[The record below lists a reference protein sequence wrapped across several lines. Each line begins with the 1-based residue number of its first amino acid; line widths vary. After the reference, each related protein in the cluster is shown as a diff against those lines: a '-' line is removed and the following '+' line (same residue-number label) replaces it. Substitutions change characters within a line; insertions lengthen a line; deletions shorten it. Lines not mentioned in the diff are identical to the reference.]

1 MWYEIP
7 QMAKK
12 IDIDSTDRRILSVLQ
27 QDVTLSIQQI
37 GERVGLSANP
47 CWRRIKRMED
57 AGLIERRVALLNSA
71 MVGLATTVFVT
82 IRTNRHDPEWLES
95 FAVGIARIPEI
106 LECHRMSGDID
117 YLLKIAARDIAHYD
131 KVYQLLIQSVPGLSD
146 VSSTFSMERLKYGTA
161 LDPATFS

>member
-1 MWYEIP
+1 MTNKLEID
-7 QMAKK
+7 A
-12 IDIDSTDRRILSVLQ
+12 IDKRILGILQ
-27 QDVTLSIQQI
+27 QDATLSIQQI
-37 GERVGLSANP
+37 GERVGLSTNP

-57 AGLIERRVALLNSA
+57 AGVIERRVALLNPS
-71 MVGLATTVFVT
+71 MLGLATTVFVT

-95 FAVGIARIPEI
+95 FANGIARIPEI

-117 YLLKIAARDIAHYD
+117 YLLKIAVQDISHYD
-131 KVYQLLIQSVPGLSD
+131 RVYQQLIKSVSGLSD